1 MMNFMRGS
9 MLRQVQSSSLRFS
22 RLGFRNATTATASVR
37 PPIQLHGLD
46 GVYATSL
53 YTAAVKESKLDR
65 VEKALTTLGATL
77 KERPEFAQFIANPS
91 INYEDK
97 KLIVSSLSKMTGG
110 DALLSNFFNIL
121 SVNNRLSML
130 DRIENQFQKI
140 MRVQRGEV
148 EVTITS
154 AAPLDSKTLSRLESK
169 IAKSKYGKGKLLVS
183 NKVSPSI
190 LGGLIVE
197 IGDNILDVSISS
209 RVNHLNKLMTDAI

>member
-9 MLRQVQSSSLRFS
+9 MLRQVKTGSLQFS
-22 RLGFRNATTATASVR
+22 RLGVRNAATAAASAR

-46 GVYATSL
+46 GVYASSL

-77 KERPEFAQFIANPS
+77 KERPELSQFISNPS

-110 DALLSNFFNIL
+110 DALLGNFFNLL
-121 SVNNRLSML
+121 SVNNRLALLS
-130 DRIENQFQKI
+130 RIQNQFEKI
-140 MRVQRGEV
+140 MRAQRGEV

-169 IAKSKYGKGKLLVS
+169 IAKSKYGKGKLLVQ

-190 LGGLIVE
+190 LGGLILE
-197 IGDNILDVSISS
+197 IGDNILDVSVSS
-209 RVNHLNKLMTDAI
+209 RVNHLNQLMTDAI